1 MSDSMGMGANDG
13 TLSRRTVLKGMGAA
27 GVAAAGGSAA
37 TGSAAGGS
45 LGDDCLVDWPPELGT
60 RIDVAGNQPDESGT
74 VPHSGDL
81 VVFVPGWLNEDVI
94 DAIDINGSHLA
105 NALDE
110 ALRDEGYTGKTVV
123 AMWDSMTLW
132 SLAKSRA
139 DDAGKTLATW
149 LDWNAMDYDSV
160 TLVAH
165 SLGARVTLKALNE
178 LQWESVDSV
187 ALLGG
192 AVDPD
197 AVCEDYEAG
206 IEDFVD
212 HEVYNYHSE
221 DDGTVCNLYAIR
233 ELESAIGCSG
243 SECDGSGWQWWRDES
258 EPPANFENVDVTGRV
273 EGHCGYLKPAAMDNQ
288 GENCIDD
295 VVDNQLSEYADVDDT
310 SGASGGGSD
319 EGGSDGGSSGDG
331 GSDDGGSGNGGS
343 GDSGS
348 GDGGNGDGGSD
359 DGGSSDDSDDCW
371 LFCW

>member
-1 MSDSMGMGANDG
+1 MSERTGTGTGDG
-13 TLSRRTVLKGMGAA
+13 TVSRRAVLKGMGAA

-45 LGDDCLVDWPPELGT
+45 AGGDCLVDWPSELGA
-60 RIDVAGNQPDESGT
+60 RIDVVGDQPDESGT

-110 ALRDEGYTGKTVV
+110 ALREEGYTGETVV
-123 AMWDSMTLW
+123 AMWDSTTLW

-139 DDAGKTLATW
+139 DDAGETLATW

-165 SLGARVTLKALNE
+165 SLGARVTLSALNALE
-178 LQWESVDSV
+178 WESVDSV

-197 AVCEDYEAG
+197 SVCEDYEAG
-206 IEDFVD
+206 IGDHVD
-212 HEVYNYHSE
+212 TQVYNYHTE
-221 DDGTVCNLYAIR
+221 DDGTVCDLYAIR

-243 SECDGSGWQWWRDES
+243 SACDGSGWQWWRDES
-258 EPPANFENVDVTGRV
+258 EPPENFQNVDLTGQV
-273 EGHCGYLKPAAMDNQ
+273 EGHCGYLKPSSMDDQ
-288 GENCIDD
+288 SENCIDD
-295 VVDNQLSEYADVDDT
+295 VVANQLAEYAAVDDA
-310 SGASGGGSD
+310 SDGSGGGSAG
-319 EGGSDGGSSGDG
+319 GGSDDSGSSDG
-331 GSDDGGSGNGGS
+331 GSDD
-343 GDSGS
+343 D
-348 GDGGNGDGGSD
+348 
-359 DGGSSDDSDDCW
+359 SSDDSDDCW